1 MLRAW
6 LAILSTALATTS
18 AAAQAPPAPLVLT
31 CDMGPPAGEASAPPQ
46 HRIFR
51 LARHTFQEWRP
62 AERQFGNN
70 LCLSF
75 PCTREHGQLRGV
87 IRSASL
93 ELTIEANPVTG
104 VGRWKALGASGHSRT
119 EGPCQV
125 QSEAAWRAQ
134 PR

>member
-6 LAILSTALATTS
+6 SAILGLAVATTS
-18 AAAQAPPAPLVLT
+18 QAADAPPSALVLT
-31 CDMGPPAGEASAPPQ
+31 CDMGPPAGDAAAPSQ

-51 LARHTFQEWRP
+51 LARRTFQEWRP
-62 AERQFGNN
+62 AERAFGNN

-75 PCTREHGQLRGV
+75 PCSREQGKLRGV
-87 IRSASL
+87 IRSATL

-104 VGRWKALGASGHSRT
+104 AGSWKALGASGHTRT
-119 EGPCQV
+119 EGPCVV

-134 PR
+134 SH